1 MCFVALSHPI
11 WVLRNGRAGKGLQR
25 DRRWPEHGMLK
36 SPVSKG
42 REGCA
47 GQPRTLHLW
56 PHLWLGWH
64 ICVANTALFCA
75 VSASGLGLAV
85 SSELCPVL
93 SPCVALAQG
102 TGAGT
107 VLWDEL
113 RCRWTP
119 KGASTTHSHGLSSSH
134 HATEVH
140 FQISTRAEPPRC
152 KAQVFQQASKV
163 LLARIPWGWTHLSR
177 APVGSLPCVP
187 CAVSGPS
194 NSPENVVKKG
204 LGEAALRAW
213 DRPLAQE
220 RRGQWCLGQKCLQNS
235 LLHESMA
242 ETWQSLG
249 ISSRWICTAQ
259 LTPGCPSG
267 ISQGFSHHVPL
278 HLPWRGCPGWET
290 RAGRGWTNPVS
301 FPGVSREPWLLEL
314 LERPCLWCLCA
325 LICYFLSWFPVDPF
339 PPVLP
344 PFSTAANISSPPLN
358 TLLSLKLPDW
368 IASLG

>member
-42 REGCA
+42 ESGCA

-140 FQISTRAEPPRC
+140 FQISAQAEPPRC
-152 KAQVFQQASKV
+152 KAQVFQQASKL

-220 RRGQWCLGQKCLQNS
+220 RRGEGSDALGRSVSKIHCSMNPWQKRGRVWASAPGGFAQPSWPQDAPLEFLRDFHTMCLCTSHGEAVLGERPGQ
-235 LLHESMA
+235 A
-242 ETWQSLG
+242 EAEQIQCPSLG
-249 ISSRWICTAQ
+249 WAGSLGSWSCWNARAFGVFVLWSVI
-259 LTPGCPSG
+259 
-267 ISQGFSHHVPL
+267 FSADSL
-278 HLPWRGCPGWET
+278 
-290 RAGRGWTNPVS
+290 WT
-301 FPGVSREPWLLEL
+301 L
-314 LERPCLWCLCA
+314 
-325 LICYFLSWFPVDPF
+325 FLRSY
-339 PPVLP
+339 
-344 PFSTAANISSPPLN
+344 
-358 TLLSLKLPDW
+358 LLSPQLPTFPLPH
-368 IASLG
+368 STPFFP